1 MTMHQNK
8 KGNRAAAAIVLT
20 VLGAAVAWWGIGLRP
35 GEGASPGA
43 GAEKATSSAA
53 EYAADPAPVVWY
65 EDDGLY
71 LYKPGKKETVKLTGL
86 KDGGMDR
93 MTLLYTEK
101 NPADMVFVLP
111 DGTGAYY
118 LKDLNTDFVGTT
130 LGDLWYTP
138 LPEKGDP
145 SGEMLTAGQVMS
157 CDLLSDGSI
166 IWLDSNMSLW
176 TLSDTPDKKDAEP
189 QKIAAGVKEYHI
201 SDDAPEVFLV
211 SETGKG
217 YFFGKYTGK
226 QPVAED
232 IGTVDF
238 VSDDLRK
245 IYYRT
250 ETKDLFYVEDAGVPQ
265 VVDVDVEEVSFVKKT
280 GNLYYLKTG
289 TGAAQVSSGTGTA
302 QGSSG
307 TGTGAAQVSSGTG
320 AALPPADQTELTP
333 EEEELV
339 NLRVEELLQQME
351 GDTGYQLCF
360 FDGTAHRDLLRG
372 VTGVDSSHLDEI
384 ENDRAVVYTG
394 LKDGYSIWLMMG
406 EKPLYT
412 GLSAA
417 DEGLMDLC
425 PDMVRDVLY
434 VSRQRADQIGTPD
447 QGGIYAM
454 RYTEKG
460 FTNPEPLFDG
470 AVIISAA
477 RDGKVYAG
485 TYPIPDDGST
495 LIVDGE
501 KISDHVASFFWDE
514 NGVSEKLQL
523 YRNVFYQDY
532 YVSGEVDDWSKED
545 GIRPIAYNVREYHGF
560 KDGSFTMLC
569 DYNEDELAGTLVYWD
584 GTGDPVKLSGR
595 ASGTRTG
602 DGEK

>member
-1 MTMHQNK
+1 MTLAGRVEMTMHQNK
-8 KGNRAAAAIVLT
+8 KGNRTAAAILLT
-20 VLGAAVAWWGIGLRP
+20 VIGAAIAWLAVGLQP
-35 GEGASPGA
+35 GNGASFSA
-43 GAEKATSSAA
+43 GTEKATSSAA
-53 EYAADPAPVVWY
+53 EYAEDPEPVVWY

-71 LYKPGKKETVKLTGL
+71 LYRPEKKETVKLSAL

-93 MTLLYTEK
+93 MTLLMFSDK
-101 NPADMVFVLP
+101 NPANYTYILP

-118 LKDLNTDFVGTT
+118 LKDLKTDFVGTT

-138 LPEKGDP
+138 VSEKGDP

-166 IWLDSNMSLW
+166 LWLDSNMSLW
-176 TLSDTPDKKDAEP
+176 ILSDTPDKKGAEP
-189 QKIAAGVKEYHI
+189 QKIAAGIKEYHT
-201 SDDAPEVFLV
+201 SDEAPEVFMV
-211 SETGKG
+211 SELGKA
-217 YFFGKYTGK
+217 YFFGRYTGK
-226 QPVAED
+226 QLVAE
-232 IGTVDF
+232 GVSTVDF
-238 VSDDLRK
+238 VSDDLGK
-245 IYYRT
+245 VYYRT
-250 ETKDLFYVEDAGVPQ
+250 EAKDLYYVENAGLPQ
-265 VVDVDVEEVSFVKKT
+265 VVDVDVEEAAFVKKT
-280 GNLYYLKTG
+280 GNVYYMKKGSG
-289 TGAAQVSSGTGTA
+289 TAPVSSGTGT
-302 QGSSG
+302 G
-307 TGTGAAQVSSGTG
+307 
-320 AALPPADQTELTP
+320 LPPADQTELTP

-351 GDTGYQLCF
+351 GDSGYQLSY
-360 FDGTAHRDLLRG
+360 FDGTAHRNILSG
-372 VTGVDSSHLDEI
+372 VTGVDSSHLDET

-406 EKPLYT
+406 EKPVYT

-425 PDMVRDVLY
+425 PDMVKDVLY
-434 VSRQRADQIGTPD
+434 VSRQRADQIGSPD

-501 KISDHVASFFWDE
+501 KISAHVASFFWDE

-532 YVSGEVDDWSKED
+532 FVSGEVDDWSKEG

-569 DYNEDELAGTLVYWD
+569 DYDEDEMAGTLVYWD
-584 GTGDPVKLSGR
+584 GAGDPVELSRR
-595 ASGTRTG
+595 ASGTRIG

>member
-8 KGNRAAAAIVLT
+8 KGNRAAAAVILT
-20 VLGAAVAWWGIGLRP
+20 VIGAAIAWWAVGLQP
-35 GEGASPGA
+35 GKGASG
-43 GAEKATSSAA
+43 GTGTEKATSSAA
-53 EYAADPAPVVWY
+53 EYAEDPVPVVWY

-71 LYKPGKKETVKLTGL
+71 LYRPEKKETVKLSGL

-93 MTLLYTEK
+93 MTLLYIET
-101 NPADMVFVLP
+101 NPADSVCILP
-111 DGTGAYY
+111 DGTGVYY
-118 LKDLNTDFVGTT
+118 LKDLKTDLVGTT

-138 LPEKGDP
+138 VPEKGEP
-145 SGEMLTAGQVMS
+145 SGEVLTAGQVMS

-166 IWLDSNMSLW
+166 VWLDGNMSLW
-176 TLSDTPDKKDAEP
+176 ILSDTPDKKGAEP

-201 SDDAPEVFLV
+201 SDGAPEIFLV
-211 SETGKG
+211 SETGKA
-217 YFFGKYTGK
+217 YFFGKHTGK
-226 QPVAED
+226 TPVAE
-232 IGTVDF
+232 GVSTVDF
-238 VSDDLRK
+238 VSDDLGK

-250 ETKDLFYVEDAGVPQ
+250 EAKDLYYVEDAAVPQ
-265 VVDVDVEEVSFVKKT
+265 VVDVDVEEVAFVKKT
-280 GNLYYLKTG
+280 GNLYYMKKGSG
-289 TGAAQVSSGTGTA
+289 TAPVSSGTGT
-302 QGSSG
+302 
-307 TGTGAAQVSSGTG
+307 
-320 AALPPADQTELTP
+320 ALPPADQTELTP

-339 NLRVEELLQQME
+339 NLRVEELLQQMD
-351 GDTGYQLCF
+351 GDSGYQLSY
-360 FDGTAHRDLLRG
+360 FDGTAHRNILSG
-372 VTGVDSSHLDEI
+372 VTGVDSDHLDEM

-417 DEGLMDLC
+417 DDGLMDLC
-425 PDMVRDVLY
+425 PDMVKDVLY
-434 VSRQRADQIGTPD
+434 VSRQRADQIGSPD

-514 NGVSEKLQL
+514 NGVSEKLQF

-569 DYNEDELAGTLVYWD
+569 DYDEDERTGTLVYWD
-584 GTGDPVKLSGR
+584 GMGEPVKLSGR

>member
-8 KGNRAAAAIVLT
+8 KGNRAAAAVVLT
-20 VLGAAVAWWGIGLRP
+20 VIGAAIAWWAVGLQP
-35 GEGASPGA
+35 GKGASFGA
-43 GAEKATSSAA
+43 GAEKATSSEA
-53 EYAADPAPVVWY
+53 EYAADLVPVVWY

-71 LYKPGKKETVKLTGL
+71 LYRPEKKETVKLSDL

-93 MTLLYTEK
+93 MTLLYIDK
-101 NPADMVFVLP
+101 NPADSVCILP

-118 LKDLNTDFVGTT
+118 LKDLKTDLVGTT

-145 SGEMLTAGQVMS
+145 SGEVLTAGQVMS

-166 IWLDSNMSLW
+166 VWLDSNMSLW
-176 TLSDTPDKKDAEP
+176 ILSDTPDKKGAEP
-189 QKIAAGVKEYHI
+189 QKIASGVKEYHI
-201 SDDAPEVFLV
+201 SDDVPEIFLV
-211 SETGKG
+211 SETGKA
-217 YFFGKYTGK
+217 YYFGKSAGK
-226 QPVAED
+226 HPVAE
-232 IGTVDF
+232 GVATVDF
-238 VSDDLRK
+238 ASDDLGK

-250 ETKDLFYVEDAGVPQ
+250 EAKDLYYVENAGVPQ
-265 VVDVDVEEVSFVKKT
+265 VVDVDVEEVAIVKKT
-280 GNLYYLKTG
+280 GNLYYMKKRSGTAPASTG
-289 TGAAQVSSGTGTA
+289 TEQVSSET
-302 QGSSG
+302 
-307 TGTGAAQVSSGTG
+307 
-320 AALPPADQTELTP
+320 ALPPADQTELTP
-333 EEEELV
+333 EEEEMV
-339 NLRVEELLQQME
+339 NLRVEELLQQMD
-351 GDTGYQLCF
+351 GDSGYQLSY
-360 FDGTAHRDLLRG
+360 FDGTAHRNILSG
-372 VTGVDSSHLDEI
+372 VTGVDSSHLDET

-406 EKPLYT
+406 EKPIYT

-417 DEGLMDLC
+417 DDGLMDLC
-425 PDMVRDVLY
+425 PDMVKDVLY
-434 VSRQRADQIGTPD
+434 VSRQRADQIGSPD

-501 KISDHVASFFWDE
+501 KISAHVASFFWDE

-569 DYNEDELAGTLVYWD
+569 DYDEDERTGTLVYWD
-584 GTGDPVKLSGR
+584 GTGDPVELSRR
-595 ASGTRTG
+595 ASGTRIG